1 MQANCQI
8 QSVSAILTKLLL
20 CELFFSMSAQN
31 FPPNFDTS
39 MTEILR
45 NDAIISQNLDEWKFF
60 ISYLGKQN
68 KNVMLFMNEYHNF
81 VHMVT
86 IRCLKTKITE
96 K

>member
-1 MQANCQI
+1 
-8 QSVSAILTKLLL
+8 
-20 CELFFSMSAQN
+20 MSAQN

-45 NDAIISQNLDEWKFF
+45 IDAIISQNLDEWKFF
-60 ISYLGKQN
+60 TSFKVN
-68 KNVMLFMNEYHNF
+68 KTKKIMMFMNEYHNF
-81 VHMVT
+81 VHIVT